1 MATREGLS
9 PEALIREW
17 GPEAAKCSRCG
28 FCQPTCPIYRETGRE
43 AHVARGKSFL
53 LRKMAE
59 DQIELEPGLREAFD
73 NCLLCR
79 ACTANCF
86 PAVRTDE
93 MVMAFREAY
102 AGRWGRPLVQRL
114 LFRHVLPRPAAMS
127 RLFGLAFS
135 SRLPAVG
142 RRAQQRGLLTLL
154 NPKMDMAMRLAPRAP
169 QPFLRDRLARMDLG
183 GAHRPLRVGY
193 WISCGYNYMLPE
205 VGVSTVRVLRALGA
219 QVVPLENACCGLPV
233 QSYGDGE
240 SARALARENL
250 RRVERAGTLDF
261 IVSECGSCSSHLK
274 EYGRLLADDE
284 RWAASAS
291 AFAAHV
297 RSFSEVFAELGAAL
311 PLASLPRHGHLPR
324 PVPHDG
330 ALPGRGA
337 AAPRTDLPDRRRP
350 SGRDGRGGLLLRGG
364 GLLQRPALRRVVED
378 PAAQDAQHRRDRR
391 LVPWSASAPRAS
403 CSSPSACATSTCRC
417 ACSQRPSWS
426 TRRSPPQAGE
436 RGGRSAEPAG
446 HRLPAHLS
454 PWIACCQ

>member
-1 MATREGLS
+1 MSPRERPS
-9 PEALIREW
+9 PESLIREW
-17 GPEAAKCSRCG
+17 GPEAARCSRCG

-59 DQIELEPGLREAFD
+59 DQLELEPGLREAFD

-86 PAVRTDE
+86 PAVRTDQ

-114 LFRHVLPRPAAMS
+114 LFRNVLPHPATMS
-127 RLFGLAFS
+127 RLFALAFS
-135 SRLPAVG
+135 SRLPSVG

-169 QPFLRDRLARMDLG
+169 RPFLRERLARMDLG
-183 GAHRPLRVGY
+183 AADGALRVGY

-274 EYGRLLADDE
+274 EYGGLLGDDE
-284 RWAASAS
+284 RWATRAS
-291 AFAAHV
+291 AFAARV
-297 RSFSEVFAELGAAL
+297 RSFSELLVELDAEL
-311 PLASLPRHGHLPR
+311 PLASLPRTVTYHEPCHMTARYQGVVRQPRDLISRIPGVGLVEMEEADSCCGAAGSYNVLHPEVSSGILRRKTRNIAATGASCVVSECPSCVMQLTLGVRDQHLP
-324 PVPHDG
+324 VSVLGISQLIDEAMVTSG
-330 ALPGRGA
+330 A
-337 AAPRTDLPDRRRP
+337 
-350 SGRDGRGGLLLRGG
+350 
-364 GLLQRPALRRVVED
+364 
-378 PAAQDAQHRRDRR
+378 
-391 LVPWSASAPRAS
+391 RAGPTVS
-403 CSSPSACATSTCRC
+403 
-417 ACSQRPSWS
+417 
-426 TRRSPPQAGE
+426 
-436 RGGRSAEPAG
+436 
-446 HRLPAHLS
+446 
-454 PWIACCQ
+454 